1 VVRERFL
8 DIDGRRMRFL
18 EAGAGWPVLLIHAF
32 PLSADMWRPQLDRVP
47 EGWRFI
53 APDLRGFG
61 KNLPPDRL
69 RQGFGE
75 SAGASAKAE
84 GGNHATAEAEE
95 RHPHHLVASG
105 LSRKNSAVLTMDDYA
120 RDIGSMLDRLKID
133 EAVIGGLSMGGYV
146 TFALFRQ
153 SPERFTGM
161 VLADTRPQADT
172 ADGRAA
178 RAKMRDLLAE
188 HGPSAVADQM
198 IPKLLAPTSRSGDP
212 ALVERTRR
220 MIEANAVDAIDGALG
235 ALMERPDSTGDL
247 PGISC
252 PTLVIVGEDDEVT
265 PQADAELMK
274 QEIPRSLLMVIQGA
288 GHLSNLERPFEF
300 SRALH
305 DFLVA
310 HM

>member
-1 VVRERFL
+1 VIRERFL
-8 DIDGRRMRFL
+8 DVDGRRMRFL

-32 PLSADMWRPQLDRVP
+32 PLSADMWRPQLERVP

-61 KNLPPDRL
+61 KNLPTE
-69 RQGFGE
+69 GG
-75 SAGASAKAE
+75 SHATAKAE

-95 RHPHHLVASG
+95 SHPHHLVASG
-105 LSRKNSAVLTMDDYA
+105 FSRKNSAALTMDDYA
-120 RDIGSMLDRLKID
+120 RDIGFVLDELKID

-153 SPERFTGM
+153 APERFTGM

-220 MIEANAVDAIDGALG
+220 MIEANTVDGIDGALG

>member
-1 VVRERFL
+1 
-8 DIDGRRMRFL
+8 MRFL

-32 PLSADMWRPQLDRVP
+32 PLSADMWRPQLDQVP

-61 KNLPPDRL
+61 TSLPL
-69 RQGFGE
+69 KGGSHAMAE
-75 SAGASAKAE
+75 AE
-84 GGNHATAEAEE
+84 GGI
-95 RHPHHLVASG
+95 HPHDFVASG
-105 LSRKNSAVLTMDDYA
+105 FRPKALTMDDYA
-120 RDIGSMLDRLKID
+120 RDIGSVLDGLKID

-153 SPERFTGM
+153 APERFTGM

-220 MIEANAVDAIDGALG
+220 MIEANTVDGIDGALG

>member
-1 VVRERFL
+1 VIRERFL
-8 DIDGRRMRFL
+8 DVDGRRMRFL

-61 KNLPPDRL
+61 RSLPADSL
-69 RQGFGE
+69 QQGYGDPTLP
-75 SAGASAKAE
+75 AKA
-84 GGNHATAEAEE
+84 A
-95 RHPHHLVASG
+95 
-105 LSRKNSAVLTMDDYA
+105 LTMDDYA
-120 RDIGSMLDRLKID
+120 RDIGFVLDELKID

-172 ADGRAA
+172 AEGRAA

-220 MIEANAVDAIDGALG
+220 MIEANAVDGIDGALG

-288 GHLSNLERPFEF
+288 GHLSSLERPVEF